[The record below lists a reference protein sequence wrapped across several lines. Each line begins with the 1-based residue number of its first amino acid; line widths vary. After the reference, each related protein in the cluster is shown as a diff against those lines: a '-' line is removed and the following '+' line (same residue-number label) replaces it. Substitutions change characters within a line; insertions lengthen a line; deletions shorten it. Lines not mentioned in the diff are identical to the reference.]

1 MSDKIELDSDDLMAT
16 AMTLSKQVGELT
28 FDVTAAKLKLM
39 RMGAELALVRK
50 QLADANAA
58 LELSG
63 VNVAPG

>member
-39 RMGAELALVRK
+39 RMGAEVSMLRK

-63 VNVAPG
+63 AAALPG